1 MVSRLLL
8 LLLCGIISARFG
20 NAQKLPKVKK
30 LNMKVNINATGDT
43 LIMKFIRPN
52 NNLKLEGFI
61 LGYGSNFFSNQYV
74 QWPENGKSYVT
85 EVDAEPRYL
94 IAVKPNENN
103 KKSCKEKNSVQKPL
117 QLVVGT
123 LTPSSVFLSWG
134 ILINPQIDWS
144 ALNKCPNDR
153 FYTVRYR
160 EKNKDWLF
168 QLCPTTETVID
179 NLKPN
184 TMYEFSVKDNT
195 DDGIWSKC
203 QNHKTIP
210 KSKVN
215 GQNENTYKIPKGDL
229 QVASEDTKAFV
240 PIVMIKQGI
249 QNVTNLYQP
258 KSTNVPPSTERV
270 SIHKEEP
277 KKPLKTTTTK
287 ASTPKPKPASKV
299 TKPFPTP
306 KTSQDSETEDIEPAV
321 TSEPIVD
328 SFTPDSSTG
337 TLEWV
342 RATMVTHPYVSVPNI
357 SPESDI
363 NEGSQTTP
371 LVLIRE
377 TNGMPSES
385 TEMPLETF
393 PIMETS
399 REMTA
404 ATETASHLS
413 EPEVF
418 SSLEEPQINP
428 PIHQLSNKQ
437 LTSQS
442 TITESN
448 KPIPNIGLP
457 LIIPTSLSEPDA
469 TTRTSVPVDKT
480 ISKQA
485 TTTHV
490 MPEKYS
496 TPPYQTITKL
506 TTALFGS
513 HVISAIPQDIV
524 KTEVPLSIT
533 EGRQH
538 TTEGIIL
545 EAPHTHE
552 QEKITLASSDIE
564 KATTETKPEIT
575 NKAATAY
582 RTTSKPFATNKPVT
596 TRSTEPKL
604 VPKETQ
610 TIYIEEETT
619 TTTVPNETQK
629 VSSTTKTTLLAE
641 RLPPKMAES
650 ETQTTSPPIPKT
662 PLSNILS
669 RSKPAPKTTQ
679 RTPINFLWLDIF
691 GDPEAPNTTQAPP
704 QPKSIQRTERPLS
717 KSASKTTQR
726 TPINFLWL
734 EIVEDPEAPNTTK
747 APSQPKSTKRAERPQ
762 PKSAP
767 KTTQRTPINF
777 LWFEIVEDPE
787 APNTTQAPPRP
798 KSTQRAERPQSKSA
812 PKTTQKTPINF
823 LWLEIFG
830 DPEASKTTQ
839 APPQPKSIQ
848 RTERPQPKP
857 APNTTQAPP
866 QPKFTQRAER
876 PQSKL
881 APKTTQRTPINFLWF
896 EIVGDPKASNT
907 TQAPPQ
913 PKSTQRAERPQSKP
927 APKTTQR
934 TPIHFLWFEI
944 VGDPKATNTTQAP
957 PRSKS
962 IQRAE
967 RPQSKLAP
975 STTQRTPIN
984 FLWLEIFE
992 DPEAPKTTQAPPQP
1006 KSTQRTEHPQTKP
1019 VPYET
1024 QKVSTHKTKKP
1035 KPTVRPRAKPASTG
1049 APKESIKPK
1058 TPPHSLEAT
1067 LAPYKLQL
1075 SSSRPKTSVRP
1086 RTRPAQ
1092 NGTTQGSI
1100 RARANGDINWI
1111 AGTIPGGRAYDNTK
1125 LLGVSRNISMEPN
1138 NTGKKT
1144 FSVSSPPHL
1153 PVRPT
1158 SILRR
1163 ILPNNVTG
1171 RPGSTGSVLVP
1182 RAPSAIKPNRTTV
1195 NIKTPKKQPTLPP
1208 DEDTVEATVFSPN
1221 PKTDVDVL
1229 GKPRYTGPHV
1239 VYVPKPDLVPCSITD
1254 TLKHF
1259 PTEDPSNQEATKAPE
1274 NPPSNLTVVTVE
1286 GCPSFVILDWEQPD
1300 NDTVTE
1306 YEVVTH
1312 ENGAPPGKDTLII
1325 TTNQTHSTVED
1336 LKPNTNYS
1344 FQVTAKNALGAGPPS
1359 PTLPFNTESAD
1370 PRVSES
1376 ATGGKDAIWTE
1387 IKFKS
1392 DIYSECRGKQYVK
1405 RTWYKKFVGIQLCNS
1420 LRYKMYLSDTLSG
1433 TFYNIGDQSGFGE
1446 DHCQFVDSFLD
1457 GRTGQQLSPE
1467 QLTNRKGF
1475 YRSVRQQPVE
1485 FGEIG
1490 ERTHSSYVHWYEC
1503 GVSIP
1508 GKW

>member
-404 ATETASHLS
+404 
-413 EPEVF
+413 
-418 SSLEEPQINP
+418 
-428 PIHQLSNKQ
+428 
-437 LTSQS
+437 
-442 TITESN
+442 
-448 KPIPNIGLP
+448 
-457 LIIPTSLSEPDA
+457 
-469 TTRTSVPVDKT
+469 
-480 ISKQA
+480 
-485 TTTHV
+485 
-490 MPEKYS
+490 
-496 TPPYQTITKL
+496 
-506 TTALFGS
+506 
-513 HVISAIPQDIV
+513 
-524 KTEVPLSIT
+524 
-533 EGRQH
+533 
-538 TTEGIIL
+538 
-545 EAPHTHE
+545 
-552 QEKITLASSDIE
+552 SSDIE

-857 APNTTQAPP
+857 APKTTQRTPINFLWLEIVEDPKAPNTTQAPP

>member
-404 ATETASHLS
+404 
-413 EPEVF
+413 
-418 SSLEEPQINP
+418 
-428 PIHQLSNKQ
+428 
-437 LTSQS
+437 
-442 TITESN
+442 
-448 KPIPNIGLP
+448 
-457 LIIPTSLSEPDA
+457 
-469 TTRTSVPVDKT
+469 
-480 ISKQA
+480 
-485 TTTHV
+485 
-490 MPEKYS
+490 
-496 TPPYQTITKL
+496 
-506 TTALFGS
+506 
-513 HVISAIPQDIV
+513 
-524 KTEVPLSIT
+524 
-533 EGRQH
+533 
-538 TTEGIIL
+538 
-545 EAPHTHE
+545 
-552 QEKITLASSDIE
+552 
-564 KATTETKPEIT
+564 
-575 NKAATAY
+575 TAY

-857 APNTTQAPP
+857 APKTTQRTPINFLWLEIVEDPKAPNTTQAPP

>member
-717 KSASKTTQR
+717 KSA
-726 TPINFLWL
+726 
-734 EIVEDPEAPNTTK
+734 
-747 APSQPKSTKRAERPQ
+747 
-762 PKSAP
+762 
-767 KTTQRTPINF
+767 
-777 LWFEIVEDPE
+777 
-787 APNTTQAPPRP
+787 
-798 KSTQRAERPQSKSA
+798 
-812 PKTTQKTPINF
+812 
-823 LWLEIFG
+823 
-830 DPEASKTTQ
+830 
-839 APPQPKSIQ
+839 
-848 RTERPQPKP
+848 
-857 APNTTQAPP
+857 
-866 QPKFTQRAER
+866 
-876 PQSKL
+876 
-881 APKTTQRTPINFLWF
+881 
-896 EIVGDPKASNT
+896 
-907 TQAPPQ
+907 
-913 PKSTQRAERPQSKP
+913 
-927 APKTTQR
+927 
-934 TPIHFLWFEI
+934 
-944 VGDPKATNTTQAP
+944 TNTTQAP